1 MVLEMIAMTAVRA
14 LLLLER
20 APHIFVRPPAPVLPV
35 RVSGSIRESL
45 SRLAR
50 LGGARYAAGEA
61 GALRGSRRG
70 QRTPETP

>member
-1 MVLEMIAMTAVRA
+1 MVLEMIAMAAVKA

-20 APHIFVRPPAPVLPV
+20 APHIFAHQPPVLPA

-50 LGGARYAAGEA
+50 LGGARYAVGGA

-70 QRTPETP
+70 QRTPGTP